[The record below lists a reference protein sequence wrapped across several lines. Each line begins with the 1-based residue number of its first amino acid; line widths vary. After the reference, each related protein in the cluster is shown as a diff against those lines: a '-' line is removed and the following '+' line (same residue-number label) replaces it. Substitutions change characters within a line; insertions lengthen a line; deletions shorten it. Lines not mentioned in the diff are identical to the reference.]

1 MLKSRPLWNQ
11 LHLSFDHFQPAELLT
26 SSHCGISFTNVQT
39 FFAFQLI
46 FIDSASCI
54 CIIQLHQKSDKL
66 SSKSEMDRI
75 LSVFLGVFVFVLLFS
90 TAKTEDEGVVTALLA
105 FMDKLDPGSAQI
117 APNWGWNASSDPCTS
132 KWVGVTCDRDNKT
145 VKKIVLEQLNLSGT
159 LDVGSVCMVS
169 NLLVLSLSFNN
180 ISGSLQPE
188 ISNCIRLTHL
198 YLSGNRFSGNLPDSL
213 TELPNVKRIVISNNG
228 FAGELPDFSRITT
241 LLTFFAQNNRFT
253 GQIPGFN
260 YRQLEDF
267 NVANNDLSGPIP
279 DDTGRFDANSFVGNQ
294 QLCGKELPVSC
305 PLKKKK
311 KHKLKL
317 RDFLIYSGYV
327 ILGFIVV
334 VLIALLL
341 FKKKKQRDD
350 DVKIDP
356 STKKSPESGHSSGSR
371 NSRARSEFSITSV
384 ESGGVSSSMV
394 VLSSPVVNGLRFE
407 DLLKAPAELLGRGKH
422 GSLYKVKPDGGVGLV
437 VKRIKDWKIS
447 RDEFKKRMQKIDQI
461 KHPNVLP
468 LVAYYSSKQE
478 KLLVYEYQQNG
489 SLFGLLHGS
498 QKSQM
503 FDWGSRLSVASSIA
517 AALAFMHQELQA
529 DLIPHGNIKSSNI
542 LLKNDMEPCLSEYGL
557 MAIDHQDPDQTNNRT
572 TITTFKVDVYAF
584 GVILLELL
592 TGKPVQDDGSG
603 LVNWVSSVV
612 KEEWT
617 VEVFDKALIVEGAS
631 EERMVGLLQ
640 VALKCINASP
650 ELRPTMGQVVTIIS
664 SLKEEEEQSMTSSDP

>member
-1 MLKSRPLWNQ
+1 
-11 LHLSFDHFQPAELLT
+11 
-26 SSHCGISFTNVQT
+26 
-39 FFAFQLI
+39 
-46 FIDSASCI
+46 
-54 CIIQLHQKSDKL
+54 
-66 SSKSEMDRI
+66 MDRI
-75 LSVFLGVFVFVLLFS
+75 RSIFWAVFVFVLLLFS
-90 TAKTEDEGVVTALLA
+90 PAKTEDEGVITALLA
-105 FMDKLDPGSAQI
+105 FMDKLAPGGAQI
-117 APNWGWNASSDPCTS
+117 TPNWGWNASSDPCTS
-132 KWVGVTCDRDNKT
+132 KWVGITCDRDNKT
-145 VKKIVLEQLNLSGT
+145 VKKIVLERLNLSGT
-159 LDVGSVCMVS
+159 LDVGSVCKVS

-180 ISGSLQPE
+180 VTGNVQPE
-188 ISNCIRLTHL
+188 ISNCVRLTHL
-198 YLSGNRFSGNLPDSL
+198 YLSGNRFSGDLPDSL
-213 TELPNVKRIVISNNG
+213 AELPNVKRVVVSNNG
-228 FAGELPDFSRITT
+228 FAGELPDFSGTT
-241 LLTFFAQNNRFT
+241 GLLTFLAQNNRFT

-267 NVANNDLSGPIP
+267 SVANNDLSGPIP
-279 DDTGRFDANSFVGNQ
+279 DDTGRFDASSFAGNP
-294 QLCGKELPVSC
+294 QLCGKQLPVTC

-311 KHKLKL
+311 HKSKL

-327 ILGFIVV
+327 ILGFVVV

-341 FKKKKQRDD
+341 LKKKKQRHE

-356 STKKSPESGHSSGSR
+356 STKKSPESGGSSGSR

-384 ESGGVSSSMV
+384 ESGGISSSMV

-407 DLLKAPAELLGRGKH
+407 DLLKAPAELIGRGKH
-422 GSLYKVKPDGGVGLV
+422 GSLYRVKPDGGVGLV

-478 KLLVYEYQQNG
+478 KLLVYEFQLNG

-498 QKSQM
+498 QNGQM
-503 FDWGSRLSVASSIA
+503 FDWGGRLSVASSIA

-529 DLIPHGNIKSSNI
+529 DLIPHGNLKSSNI
-542 LLKNDMEPCLSEYGL
+542 LLKNNMEPCLSEYGL
-557 MAIDHQDPDQTNNRT
+557 MARDHQDPNQTNNHT
-572 TITTFKVDVYAF
+572 TITTFKADVYAF

-603 LVNWVSSVV
+603 LIKWVSSVV
-612 KEEWT
+612 QEEWT

>member
-1 MLKSRPLWNQ
+1 
-11 LHLSFDHFQPAELLT
+11 
-26 SSHCGISFTNVQT
+26 
-39 FFAFQLI
+39 
-46 FIDSASCI
+46 
-54 CIIQLHQKSDKL
+54 
-66 SSKSEMDRI
+66 MDRI
-75 LSVFLGVFVFVLLFS
+75 RSVLSGLFMFVLLFS
-90 TAKTEDEGVVTALLA
+90 PAKTEDAEVITALLA
-105 FMDKLDPGSAQI
+105 FMEKLAPDSAQM
-117 APNWGWNASSDPCTS
+117 PPSFGWNDSSDPCTA
-132 KWVGVTCDRDNKT
+132 KWVGVTCDRDDKT
-145 VKKIVLEQLNLSGT
+145 VKKIVLERLNLSGT
-159 LDVGSVCMVS
+159 LDIGSACKVS
-169 NLLVLSLSFNN
+169 NLLVLSLSSNN
-180 ISGSLQPE
+180 LSGSLQPE

-198 YLSGNRFSGNLPDSL
+198 YLNGNRFSGNLPGSL
-213 TELPNVKRIVISNNG
+213 ADLPNVKRIVISNNG
-228 FAGELPDFSRITT
+228 FAGELPDFSRTTT

-253 GQIPGFN
+253 GPIPGFN
-260 YRQLEDF
+260 YRQLEEF

-279 DDTGRFDANSFVGNQ
+279 DDTGRFDANSFAGNP

-305 PLKKKK
+305 SSKKKK
-311 KHKLKL
+311 SKSKL
-317 RDFLIYSGYV
+317 RDFLIYIGYV
-327 ILGFIVV
+327 LLGFIVI

-341 FKKKKQRDD
+341 FKKKKQQHG
-350 DVKIDP
+350 DVKVE
-356 STKKSPESGHSSGSR
+356 KSPESGRSSGSR
-371 NSRARSEFSITSV
+371 NSRARSEFSATSV

-422 GSLYKVKPDGGVGLV
+422 GSLYKVKPDGGAGLV

-468 LVAYYSSKQE
+468 PVAYYSSKQE
-478 KLLVYEYQQNG
+478 KLLVYEFQQNG

-498 QKSQM
+498 QNSQM
-503 FDWGSRLSVASSIA
+503 FDWGARLSAASSIA

-529 DLIPHGNIKSSNI
+529 DLIPHGNLKSSNI
-542 LLKNDMEPCLSEYGL
+542 LLKNDMEPSISEYGL
-557 MAIDHQDPDQTNNRT
+557 MAAGHQDPEPSNTRT
-572 TITTFKVDVYAF
+572 TIAAFKADVHAF
-584 GVILLELL
+584 GIILLELL

-640 VALKCINASP
+640 VALKCVNASP
-650 ELRPTMGQVVTIIS
+650 ELRPTMGQVATIIS

>member
-1 MLKSRPLWNQ
+1 
-11 LHLSFDHFQPAELLT
+11 
-26 SSHCGISFTNVQT
+26 
-39 FFAFQLI
+39 
-46 FIDSASCI
+46 
-54 CIIQLHQKSDKL
+54 
-66 SSKSEMDRI
+66 MDRI
-75 LSVFLGVFVFVLLFS
+75 RSIFWAVFVFVLLLFS
-90 TAKTEDEGVVTALLA
+90 PAKTEDEGVITALLA
-105 FMDKLDPGSAQI
+105 FMDKLAPGGAQI
-117 APNWGWNASSDPCTS
+117 TPNWGWNASSDPCTS
-132 KWVGVTCDRDNKT
+132 KWVGITCDRDNKT
-145 VKKIVLEQLNLSGT
+145 VKKIVLERLNLSGT
-159 LDVGSVCMVS
+159 LDVGSVCKVS

-180 ISGSLQPE
+180 VTGNVQPE
-188 ISNCIRLTHL
+188 ISNCVRLTHL
-198 YLSGNRFSGNLPDSL
+198 YLSGNRFSGDLPDSL
-213 TELPNVKRIVISNNG
+213 AELPNVKRVVVSNNG
-228 FAGELPDFSRITT
+228 FAGELPDFSGTT
-241 LLTFFAQNNRFT
+241 GLLTFLAQNNRFT

-267 NVANNDLSGPIP
+267 SVANNDLSGPIP
-279 DDTGRFDANSFVGNQ
+279 DDTGRFDASSFAGNP
-294 QLCGKELPVSC
+294 QLCGKQLPVTC

-311 KHKLKL
+311 HKSKL

-327 ILGFIVV
+327 ILGFVVV

-341 FKKKKQRDD
+341 LKKKKQRHE

-356 STKKSPESGHSSGSR
+356 STKKSPESGGSSGSR

-384 ESGGVSSSMV
+384 ESGGISSSMV

-407 DLLKAPAELLGRGKH
+407 DLLKAPAELIGRGKH
-422 GSLYKVKPDGGVGLV
+422 GSLYRVKPDGGVGLV

-478 KLLVYEYQQNG
+478 KLLVYEFQLNG

-498 QKSQM
+498 QNGQM
-503 FDWGSRLSVASSIA
+503 FDWGGRLSVASSIA

-529 DLIPHGNIKSSNI
+529 DLIPHGNLKSSNI
-542 LLKNDMEPCLSEYGL
+542 LLKNNMEPCLSEYGL
-557 MAIDHQDPDQTNNRT
+557 MARDHQDPNQTNNHT
-572 TITTFKVDVYAF
+572 TITTFKADVYAF

-603 LVNWVSSVV
+603 LIKWVSSVV
-612 KEEWT
+612 QEEWT

-650 ELRPTMGQVVTIIS
+650 ELRPTMGLLSYDDQPIGKGDTPLTVGITCKQKATEKK
-664 SLKEEEEQSMTSSDP
+664 KETDKKI